1 MKRYAPFWIFVLI
14 VIAANFMLY
23 RHFTQKTLQMKE
35 TSIENPVQDVDY
47 SRENPITRAVKEVEV
62 AVVSVNVLKTRI
74 VRRYNNPFQNPF
86 FGYFDI
92 PYRQDVQSIGTG
104 LIIDERGY
112 IVTNGHVVEGAT
124 KISVI
129 LNDGRNLE
137 AELIGLDSVHDVAVV
152 KISGENLPVARLG
165 DSESLIIGEWSIAVG
180 NPYAYLIKDSRPSVS
195 VGVISAV
202 ERNFAGIGEGK
213 IYKRMIQT
221 DAAINPGNSGGP
233 LVNIEG
239 EVIGLNT
246 FIFSETGESVG
257 IGFAIPI
264 DRVKKIAREL
274 VRYGKIRDR
283 HFGFAVEDL
292 NAMIASRFHLPDLN
306 GVIVVGVEKN
316 GPAERAGL
324 KLNDVI
330 QEINDY
336 RIKGFDDVALAV
348 SDLAIGEEIKLKV
361 WRDGE
366 TKTFSWITEEL

>member
-1 MKRYAPFWIFVLI
+1 MKRYAPFWIFVII
-14 VIAANFMLY
+14 VITANLIIY
-23 RHFTQKTLQMKE
+23 KHFTSKTLQLRE
-35 TSIENPVQDVDY
+35 SSSNVVAQNVDFT
-47 SRENPITRAVKEVEV
+47 RENPITRAVKEVEV

-124 KISVI
+124 SITVI
-129 LNDGRNLE
+129 LNDGRNLD

-152 KISGENLPVARLG
+152 KISGEDLPVARLG
-165 DSESLIIGEWSIAVG
+165 DSESLIIGEWAIAVG

-292 NAMIASRFHLPDLN
+292 NQAIASRFHLENLD
-306 GVIVVGVEKN
+306 GVIVVGVEKD

-330 QEINDY
+330 QVINDY
-336 RIKGFDDVALAV
+336 QIKSFDDVALAV
-348 SDLAIGEEIKLKV
+348 SDLAVGEEIKLKV
-361 WRDGE
+361 WRDGKE
-366 TKTFSWITEEL
+366 MTFSWITEEL

>member
-1 MKRYAPFWIFVLI
+1 MKRYAHYWIFVLL
-14 VIAANFMLY
+14 VITANYLLY
-23 RHFTQKTLQMKE
+23 KHFTSQTLQPSE
-35 TSIENPVQDVDY
+35 VVYQANPVEMDF

-74 VRRYNNPFQNPF
+74 VRRYTNPFQNPF
-86 FGYFDI
+86 FGFFDI

-104 LIIDERGY
+104 VIIDERGY
-112 IVTNGHVVEGAT
+112 IITNAHVVEGAT
-124 KISVI
+124 KITVI
-129 LNDGRNLE
+129 LNDGRDMD
-137 AELIGLDSVHDVAVV
+137 AELIGIDNIHDVAVV
-152 KISGENLPVARLG
+152 KISGNDLSVAKLG
-165 DSESLIIGEWSIAVG
+165 DSEDLIIGEWSIAVG

-202 ERNFAGIGEGK
+202 ERNFAEIGDGK

-233 LVNIEG
+233 LVNING

-246 FIFSETGESVG
+246 FIFSESGESVG

-264 DRVKKIAREL
+264 DRVKKIAKEL

-283 HFGFAVEDL
+283 HFGFAVQDI
-292 NAMIASRFHLPDLN
+292 NPMIASKFKLEDLN
-306 GVIVVGVEKN
+306 GVIVVGVEQG

-336 RIKGFDDVALAV
+336 QIKDFDDVALAV
-348 SDLAIGEEIKLKV
+348 SDLAIGEEIRLKI
-361 WRDGE
+361 WREGKN
-366 TKTFSWITEEL
+366 TTFSWITEEL